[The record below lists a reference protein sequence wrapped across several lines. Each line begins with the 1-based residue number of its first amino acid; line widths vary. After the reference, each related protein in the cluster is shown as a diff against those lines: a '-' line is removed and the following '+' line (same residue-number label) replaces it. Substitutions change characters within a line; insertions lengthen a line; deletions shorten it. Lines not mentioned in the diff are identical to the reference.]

1 MDRHSPTPSLPPGR
15 GYSRRPADLSL
26 PELGLSRPG
35 PFARLARE
43 ESDSS
48 DQRARRPLPLPPGP
62 KDPIL
67 SHITLALVVI
77 GLVSVFTASAVQAD
91 VETGSSLS
99 VLLKQIIS
107 ALLGG
112 VALWTTMRIPFE
124 RWRRIARLVGLAAIT
139 LLVMTMFIGNTA
151 NGSERWIMLPLG
163 FTFQPSDVAKVAAIF
178 LMAQATSQ
186 KRLMTGNMALNFAL
200 VGVMIFLILKQ
211 PNLSVS
217 IILVMLA
224 LSMLLVAGLPLGI
237 LGVLSVGGIVGAI
250 REILHNPYQMER
262 ISGWLSPWKDPQDT
276 GYNLIQSYYAIGSG
290 GLFGVGLGNSIQ
302 KLYYLPFQ
310 HTDFIFAV
318 ICEEW
323 GFIGATIVLALFGVL
338 AWRGFTIAW
347 HCPHRFGKMLAFGL
361 TMAITLQAMINVCV
375 TIGLMPVTGVT
386 LPLISYG
393 GTSMI
398 VTLAMI
404 GILLNISRY
413 RGVEPG

>member
-1 MDRHSPTPSLPPGR
+1 MDRRPPMPVLPPRR
-15 GYSRRPADLSL
+15 GYAHPPGMIAAGRERPEEPDLSVRRPMPLALS
-26 PELGLSRPG
+26 
-35 PFARLARE
+35 
-43 ESDSS
+43 
-48 DQRARRPLPLPPGP
+48 P

-67 SHITLALVVI
+67 THITLALVVI
-77 GLVSVFTASAVQAD
+77 GLVAVFTASAVQAD
-91 VETGSSLS
+91 VETGNSLS

-112 VALWTTMRIPFE
+112 AALWMTMRIPFE

-139 LLVMTMFIGNTA
+139 LLVLTMFIGNTA

-186 KRLMTGNMALNFAL
+186 KRLMTGNMALNFLL

-237 LGVLSVGGIVGAI
+237 LGVLSAGGVVGAI

-338 AWRGFTIAW
+338 AWRGFAIAW

-413 RGVEPG
+413 RGVEGL